1 MLVDLMEMLTPAIP
15 IPIRLIQELR
25 GIGVGNTRTVMRAF
39 QIGIEA
45 FDGGFDDV
53 AKRSVPSPVPA
64 DGVGGRGRR
73 RRRRRVVASTESGIG
88 NPRREEGV
96 GVGR

>member
-73 RRRRRVVASTESGIG
+73 RRRVVASTESGIG

-96 GVGR
+96 RVGR